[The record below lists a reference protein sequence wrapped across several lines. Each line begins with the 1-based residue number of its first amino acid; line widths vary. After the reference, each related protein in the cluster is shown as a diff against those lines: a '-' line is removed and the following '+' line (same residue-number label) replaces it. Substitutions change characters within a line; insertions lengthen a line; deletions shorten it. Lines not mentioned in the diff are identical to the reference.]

1 MLYLKASQS
10 NTINVTWTE
19 RATNATI
26 YKLILTNIA
35 KNTSTVVYID
45 AISNASSYEER
56 YDRFTFTLG
65 ALEKGQYKYEVL
77 QDANGYAP
85 GDALGGGLFV
95 FEDSGY
101 AYISAAA
108 DQATDAPWGC
118 EGTAIQQDPNASEIG
133 YGQLNTADIIGGC
146 ATSGI
151 SARICD
157 ELTLNGYSD
166 WFLPSE
172 QELEQMY
179 LLLKLN
185 GFGNFANQR
194 YWSSTQDSS
203 DPANKATAMDFNN
216 GSFHAHQKSQT
227 NRHTR
232 AMRRFVMG
240 TPRVVETGLA
250 NIEPATETY
259 IAQNNTID
267 YAVYQ

>member
-35 KNTSTVVYID
+35 KNTSTAVYID

-77 QDANGYAP
+77 QDANGYAA

-95 FEDSGY
+95 FQDSGY

-118 EGTAIQQDPNASEIG
+118 QGTNISGTLNAVGTGSA
-133 YGQLNTADIIGGC
+133 NTALIVASC

-157 ELTLNGYSD
+157 ELILNGYSD
-166 WFLPSE
+166 WFLPSLD
-172 QELEQMY
+172 ELAQMY
-179 LLLKLN
+179 TQLDAN
-185 GFGNFANQR
+185 GFGNFANQS
-194 YWSSTQDSS
+194 YWSSTQSS
-203 DPANKATAMDFNN
+203 ATQAYTIDFNN
-216 GSFHAHQKSQT
+216 GNTNAHQKSQT

-232 AMRRFVMG
+232 AMRRFLMG

-250 NIEPATETY
+250 YIEPAVETY
-259 IAQNNTID
+259 VAPSNNNT
-267 YAVYQ
+267 YVSF

>member
-45 AISNASSYEER
+45 ASSNASSYEER

-65 ALEKGQYKYEVL
+65 ALEKGQYRYEVL
-77 QDANGYAP
+77 QDANGYAA

-95 FEDSGY
+95 FQDSGY

-108 DQATDAPWGC
+108 DQSTNAPWGC
-118 EGTAIQQDPNASEIG
+118 QGVNISGTLNAVGTGSA
-133 YGQLNTADIIGGC
+133 NTALIVAGC

-166 WFLPSE
+166 WFLPSLD
-172 QELEQMY
+172 ELAQMY
-179 LLLKLN
+179 TKLAAD
-185 GFGNFANQR
+185 GLGNFANHT
-194 YWSSTQDSS
+194 YWSSTQQS
-203 DPANKATAMDFNN
+203 ATQAYTIDMNN
-216 GSFHAHQKSQT
+216 GNQGTHAKDNTS
-227 NRHTR
+227 NRYTR
-232 AMRRFVMG
+232 AMRRFLMG

-250 NIEPATETY
+250 YIEPAVETY
-259 IAQNNTID
+259 VAPSNNNT
-267 YAVYQ
+267 YVSF

>member
-35 KNTSTVVYID
+35 KNTSTAVYID

-77 QDANGYAP
+77 QDANGYAA

-108 DQATDAPWGC
+108 DQSTDAPWGC
-118 EGTAIQQDPNASEIG
+118 QGTDISGTLTAVGTGSA
-133 YGQLNTADIIGGC
+133 NTALIVAGC

-166 WFLPSE
+166 WFLPSLD
-172 QELEQMY
+172 ELAEMY
-179 LLLKLN
+179 TKLAAD
-185 GFGNFANQR
+185 GLGNFANHT
-194 YWSSTQDSS
+194 YWSSTQQS
-203 DPANKATAMDFNN
+203 ATQAYTIDMNN
-216 GSFHAHQKSQT
+216 GNQGTHAKDNTS
-227 NRHTR
+227 NRYTR
-232 AMRRFVMG
+232 AMRRFLMG

-250 NIEPATETY
+250 YIEPAVETY
-259 IAQNNTID
+259 VAPSNNNT
-267 YAVYQ
+267 YVSF

>member
-77 QDANGYAP
+77 QDANGYAA

-118 EGTAIQQDPNASEIG
+118 QGTNISGTTSAVGTGLA
-133 YGQLNTADIIGGC
+133 NTALIVASC

-157 ELTLNGYSD
+157 ELVLNGYSD
-166 WFLPSE
+166 WFLPSLDE
-172 QELEQMY
+172 LQEMY
-179 LLLKLN
+179 DNLAAEGL
-185 GFGNFANQR
+185 GNFANHT
-194 YWSSTQDSS
+194 YWSSTQES
-203 DPANKATAMDFNN
+203 ATQAYTIDFNN
-216 GSFHAHQKSQT
+216 GNTNAHNKSQT

-232 AMRRFVMG
+232 AMRRFLMG
-240 TPRVVETGLA
+240 TPRVIETGLA
-250 NIEPATETY
+250 YIEPSTQTFVAPTN
-259 IAQNNTID
+259 NNT
-267 YAVYQ
+267 YVSF

>member
-77 QDANGYAP
+77 QDANGYAA
-85 GDALGGGLFV
+85 GDTLGGGLFV

-118 EGTAIQQDPNASEIG
+118 EGTAIQQDPNAAEIG

-146 ATSGI
+146 PTSGI

-157 ELTLNGYSD
+157 ELVLNGYSD

-185 GFGNFANQR
+185 GFGNFVNQR
-194 YWSSTQDSS
+194 YWSSTQFDA
-203 DPANKATAMDFNN
+203 DNAITIDFNN
-216 GSFHAHQKSQT
+216 GNSHNHMKSNT
-227 NRHTR
+227 NRYTR
-232 AMRRFVMG
+232 AMRRFLMG

-250 NIEPATETY
+250 YIEPATETY
-259 IAQNNTID
+259 VAPTNNNT
-267 YAVYQ
+267 YVSF

>member
-35 KNTSTVVYID
+35 KNTSTVIYID

-77 QDANGYAP
+77 QDANGYAA

-108 DQATDAPWGC
+108 DQSTDAPWGC
-118 EGTAIQQDPNASEIG
+118 QGTDISGTLSAVGTGSA
-133 YGQLNTADIIGGC
+133 NTALIVAGC
-146 ATSGI
+146 TTSGI

-157 ELTLNGYSD
+157 QLTLNGYSD
-166 WFLPSE
+166 WFLPSLD
-172 QELEQMY
+172 ELAQMY
-179 LLLKLN
+179 TKLAAD
-185 GFGNFANQR
+185 GLGNFANHT
-194 YWSSTQDSS
+194 YWSSTQSS
-203 DPANKATAMDFNN
+203 ATQAYTIDFNN
-216 GSFHAHQKSQT
+216 GNTNAHQKSQT

-232 AMRRFVMG
+232 AMRRFLMG

-250 NIEPATETY
+250 YIEPAVETY
-259 IAQNNTID
+259 VAPSNNNT
-267 YAVYQ
+267 YVSF

>member
-35 KNTSTVVYID
+35 KNTSTVIYID

-77 QDANGYAP
+77 QDANGYAA

-95 FEDSGY
+95 FQDSGY

-108 DQATDAPWGC
+108 DQATNAPWGC
-118 EGTAIQQDPNASEIG
+118 QGTDISGTLSAVGTGSA
-133 YGQLNTADIIGGC
+133 NTALIVAGC

-157 ELTLNGYSD
+157 QLTLNGYSD
-166 WFLPSE
+166 WFLPSLD
-172 QELEQMY
+172 ELAQMY
-179 LLLKLN
+179 TQLDAN
-185 GFGNFANQR
+185 GFGNFANQS
-194 YWSSTQDSS
+194 YWSSTQSS
-203 DPANKATAMDFNN
+203 ATQAYTIDFNN
-216 GSFHAHQKSQT
+216 GNTNAHQKSQT

-250 NIEPATETY
+250 YIEPATETY
-259 IAQNNTID
+259 VAPTNNNT
-267 YAVYQ
+267 YVSF

>member
-77 QDANGYAP
+77 QDANGYEA

-108 DQATDAPWGC
+108 DQSTDAPWGC
-118 EGTAIQQDPNASEIG
+118 EGTLILEGASPEAI
-133 YGQLNTADIIGGC
+133 GQGVINTATIVASC

-166 WFLPSE
+166 WFLPSLD
-172 QELEQMY
+172 ELAEMY
-179 LLLKLN
+179 TKLKAN

-194 YWSSTQDSS
+194 YWSSTQDF
-203 DPANKATAMDFNN
+203 DEPANKALAVDFNN

-232 AMRRFVMG
+232 AMRRFLMG

-250 NIEPATETY
+250 YIEPAVETY
-259 IAQNNTID
+259 VAPSNNNT
-267 YAVYQ
+267 YVSF

>member
-77 QDANGYAP
+77 QDANGYAA

-95 FEDSGY
+95 FEDGGY

-108 DQATDAPWGC
+108 DQSTDAPWGC
-118 EGTAIQQDPNASEIG
+118 QGTDISGTLSAVGTGSA
-133 YGQLNTADIIGGC
+133 NTALIVASC

-157 ELTLNGYSD
+157 QLTLNGYSD
-166 WFLPSE
+166 WFLPSLD
-172 QELEQMY
+172 ELAEMY
-179 LLLKLN
+179 TKLAAD
-185 GFGNFANQR
+185 GLGNFANQS
-194 YWSSTQDSS
+194 YWSSTQSS
-203 DPANKATAMDFNN
+203 ATQAYTIDFNN
-216 GSFHAHQKSQT
+216 GNTNAHQKSQT

-232 AMRRFVMG
+232 AMRRFLMG

-250 NIEPATETY
+250 YIEPAVETY
-259 IAQNNTID
+259 VAPSNNNT
-267 YAVYQ
+267 YVSF

>member
-77 QDANGYAP
+77 QDANGYAA

-95 FEDSGY
+95 FEDGGY

-108 DQATDAPWGC
+108 DQATNAPWGC
-118 EGTAIQQDPNASEIG
+118 EGTLILEGASPEAI
-133 YGQLNTADIIGGC
+133 GQGVINTATIVASC

-157 ELTLNGYSD
+157 QLTLNGYSD
-166 WFLPSE
+166 WFLPSLD
-172 QELEQMY
+172 ELTEMY
-179 LLLKLN
+179 TKLKAN

-194 YWSSTQDSS
+194 YWSSTQDF
-203 DPANKATAMDFNN
+203 DEPANKALAVDFNN

-250 NIEPATETY
+250 YIEPATETY
-259 IAQNNTID
+259 VAPTNNNT
-267 YAVYQ
+267 YVSF

>member
-35 KNTSTVVYID
+35 KNTSTAVYID

-65 ALEKGQYKYEVL
+65 ALEKGQYKYQVY
-77 QDANGYAP
+77 QDANGYAA

-95 FEDSGY
+95 FQDSGY

-108 DQATDAPWGC
+108 DQDSDAPWGC
-118 EGTAIQQDPNASEIG
+118 QGTLILEGASPEAI
-133 YGQLNTADIIGGC
+133 GQGVINTATIVASC
-146 ATSGI
+146 PTSGI

-157 ELTLNGYSD
+157 QLVLNGYSD
-166 WFLPSE
+166 WFLPSLD
-172 QELEQMY
+172 ELAQMY
-179 LLLKLN
+179 TKLAAD
-185 GFGNFANQR
+185 GLGNFANHT
-194 YWSSTQDSS
+194 YWSSTQQS
-203 DPANKATAMDFNN
+203 ATQAYTIDMNN
-216 GSFHAHQKSQT
+216 GNQGTHAKGNTS
-227 NRHTR
+227 NRYTR
-232 AMRRFVMG
+232 AMRRFLMG

-250 NIEPATETY
+250 YIEPAVETY
-259 IAQNNTID
+259 VAPSNNNT
-267 YAVYQ
+267 YVSF

>member
-35 KNTSTVVYID
+35 KNTSTVIYID

-77 QDANGYAP
+77 QDANGYAA

-95 FEDSGY
+95 FEDGGY

-108 DQATDAPWGC
+108 DQSTDAPWGC
-118 EGTAIQQDPNASEIG
+118 QGTDISGTLSAVGTGSA
-133 YGQLNTADIIGGC
+133 NTALIVAGC

-166 WFLPSE
+166 WFLPSLD
-172 QELEQMY
+172 ELAEMY
-179 LLLKLN
+179 TKLAAD
-185 GFGNFANQR
+185 GLGNFANHT
-194 YWSSTQDSS
+194 YWSSTQQS
-203 DPANKATAMDFNN
+203 ATQAYTIDFNN
-216 GSFHAHQKSQT
+216 GNTNAHNKSQT

-232 AMRRFVMG
+232 AMRRFLMG

-250 NIEPATETY
+250 YIEPAVETY
-259 IAQNNTID
+259 VAPSNNNT
-267 YAVYQ
+267 YVSF

>member
-35 KNTSTVVYID
+35 KNTSTVIYID

-77 QDANGYAP
+77 QDANGYAA

-95 FEDSGY
+95 FQDSGY

-108 DQATDAPWGC
+108 DQSTNAPWGC
-118 EGTAIQQDPNASEIG
+118 QGTNISGTLNAVGTGSA
-133 YGQLNTADIIGGC
+133 NTALIVASC

-157 ELTLNGYSD
+157 QLTLNGYSD
-166 WFLPSE
+166 WFLPSLD
-172 QELEQMY
+172 ELSQMY
-179 LLLKLN
+179 TQLDAN
-185 GFGNFANQR
+185 GFGNFANQS
-194 YWSSTQDSS
+194 YWSSTQSS
-203 DPANKATAMDFNN
+203 ATQAYTIDFNN
-216 GSFHAHQKSQT
+216 GNTNAHQKSQT

-232 AMRRFVMG
+232 AMRRFLMG

-250 NIEPATETY
+250 YIEPAVETY
-259 IAQNNTID
+259 VAPSNNNT
-267 YAVYQ
+267 YVSF

>member
-35 KNTSTVVYID
+35 KNTSTVIYID

-77 QDANGYAP
+77 QDANGYAA

-95 FEDSGY
+95 FQDSGY

-118 EGTAIQQDPNASEIG
+118 QGTNISGTLNAVGTGSA
-133 YGQLNTADIIGGC
+133 NTALIVAGC

-157 ELTLNGYSD
+157 QLTLNDYSD
-166 WFLPSE
+166 WFLPSLD
-172 QELEQMY
+172 ELAQMY
-179 LLLKLN
+179 TKLAAD
-185 GFGNFANQR
+185 GLGNFANHT
-194 YWSSTQDSS
+194 YWSSTQQS
-203 DPANKATAMDFNN
+203 ATQAYTIDMNN
-216 GSFHAHQKSQT
+216 GNQGTHAKDNTS
-227 NRHTR
+227 NRYTR
-232 AMRRFVMG
+232 AMRRFLMG

-250 NIEPATETY
+250 YIEPAVETY
-259 IAQNNTID
+259 VAPSNNNT
-267 YAVYQ
+267 YVSF

>member
-35 KNTSTVVYID
+35 KNTSTVIYID

-77 QDANGYAP
+77 QDAGGYAA

-108 DQATDAPWGC
+108 DQSTDAPWGC
-118 EGTAIQQDPNASEIG
+118 QGTNISGTLSAVGTGSA
-133 YGQLNTADIIGGC
+133 NTALIVAGC

-157 ELTLNGYSD
+157 ELSLNGYSD
-166 WFLPSE
+166 WFLPSLD
-172 QELEQMY
+172 ELTEMY
-179 LLLKLN
+179 TELDQN
-185 GFGNFANQR
+185 GFGNFSTHS
-194 YWSSTQDSS
+194 YWSSTQSS
-203 DPANKATAMDFNN
+203 ATQAYTIDFTN
-216 GSFHAHQKSQT
+216 GNSNGHNKSQT

-232 AMRRFVMG
+232 AMRRFLMG
-240 TPRVVETGLA
+240 TPRVIETGLA
-250 NIEPATETY
+250 YIEPAIETY
-259 IAQNNTID
+259 VAPTNNNT
-267 YAVYQ
+267 YVSF

>member
-77 QDANGYAP
+77 QDANGYAA

-95 FEDSGY
+95 FEDGGY

-108 DQATDAPWGC
+108 DQDSDAPWGC
-118 EGTAIQQDPNASEIG
+118 QGTFIPEGASPEAI
-133 YGQLNTADIIGGC
+133 GQGVINTATIVASC

-157 ELTLNGYSD
+157 QLTLNGYSD
-166 WFLPSE
+166 WFLPSLD
-172 QELEQMY
+172 ELTEMY
-179 LLLKLN
+179 TKLAAV
-185 GFGNFANQR
+185 GFGDFSNQR
-194 YWSSTQDSS
+194 YWSSTQDFD
-203 DPANKATAMDFNN
+203 DPANKALAVDFNN
-216 GSFHAHQKSQT
+216 GTLHAHNKSQT

-232 AMRRFVMG
+232 AMRRFLMG

-250 NIEPATETY
+250 YIEPATETY

>member
-77 QDANGYAP
+77 QDANGYAA

-118 EGTAIQQDPNASEIG
+118 QGTDISGTLNAVGTGIA
-133 YGQLNTADIIGGC
+133 NTALIVATC
-146 ATSGI
+146 LTSGI

-157 ELTLNGYSD
+157 QLTLNGYSD
-166 WFLPSE
+166 WFLPSLD
-172 QELEQMY
+172 ELAQMY
-179 LLLKLN
+179 TKLAAD
-185 GFGNFANQR
+185 GLGNFANHT
-194 YWSSTQDSS
+194 YWSSTQQS
-203 DPANKATAMDFNN
+203 ATQAYTIDMNN
-216 GSFHAHQKSQT
+216 GNQGTHAKDNTS
-227 NRHTR
+227 NRYTR
-232 AMRRFVMG
+232 AMRRFLMG

-250 NIEPATETY
+250 YIEPATETY
-259 IAQNNTID
+259 VAPTNNNT
-267 YAVYQ
+267 YVSF

>member
-65 ALEKGQYKYEVL
+65 ALEKGQYRYEVL
-77 QDANGYAP
+77 QDANGYAA

-95 FEDSGY
+95 FQDSGY

-108 DQATDAPWGC
+108 DQSTNAPWGC
-118 EGTAIQQDPNASEIG
+118 QGVNISGTLNAVGTGSA
-133 YGQLNTADIIGGC
+133 NTALIVAGC

-166 WFLPSE
+166 WFLPSLD
-172 QELEQMY
+172 ELAQMY
-179 LLLKLN
+179 TKLAAD
-185 GFGNFANQR
+185 GLGNFANHT
-194 YWSSTQDSS
+194 YWSSTQQS
-203 DPANKATAMDFNN
+203 ATQAYTIDMNN
-216 GSFHAHQKSQT
+216 GNQGTHAKDNTS
-227 NRHTR
+227 NRYTR
-232 AMRRFVMG
+232 AMRRFLMG

-250 NIEPATETY
+250 YIEPAVETY
-259 IAQNNTID
+259 VAPSNNNT
-267 YAVYQ
+267 YVSF

>member
-45 AISNASSYEER
+45 AISNASSYKER

-65 ALEKGQYKYEVL
+65 ALEKGQYKYEVY
-77 QDANGYAP
+77 QDANGYAA

-118 EGTAIQQDPNASEIG
+118 EGVEIDVYSGLIGAGAGNTQTIIQSCDQ
-133 YGQLNTADIIGGC
+133 
-146 ATSGI
+146 SGI

-157 ELTLNGYSD
+157 ELVLKGYSD
-166 WFLPSE
+166 WFLPSLD
-172 QELEQMY
+172 ELAQMY
-179 LLLKLN
+179 TKLAAD
-185 GFGNFANQR
+185 GLGNFANHT
-194 YWSSTQDSS
+194 YWSSTQAD
-203 DPANKATAMDFNN
+203 ANQAFTVNMNN
-216 GSFHAHQKSQT
+216 GNQGTHAKDDTS
-227 NRHTR
+227 NRYTR
-232 AMRRFVMG
+232 AMRRFLMG

-250 NIEPATETY
+250 YIEPATETY
-259 IAQNNTID
+259 VAPSNNNT
-267 YAVYQ
+267 YVSF

>member
-77 QDANGYAP
+77 QDANGYAA

-108 DQATDAPWGC
+108 DQSTDAPWGC
-118 EGTAIQQDPNASEIG
+118 QGTDISGTLSAVGTGSA
-133 YGQLNTADIIGGC
+133 NTALIVAGC
-146 ATSGI
+146 TTSGI

-157 ELTLNGYSD
+157 QLTLNGYSD
-166 WFLPSE
+166 WFLPSLD
-172 QELEQMY
+172 ELAQMY
-179 LLLKLN
+179 TKLAAD
-185 GFGNFANQR
+185 GLGNFANHT
-194 YWSSTQDSS
+194 YWSSTQES
-203 DPANKATAMDFNN
+203 ATQAYTIDMNN
-216 GSFHAHQKSQT
+216 GNQGTHAKDNTS
-227 NRHTR
+227 NRYTR
-232 AMRRFVMG
+232 AMRRFLMG

-250 NIEPATETY
+250 YIEPAVETY
-259 IAQNNTID
+259 VAPSNNNT
-267 YAVYQ
+267 YVSF

>member
-77 QDANGYAP
+77 QDANGYEA

-108 DQATDAPWGC
+108 DQSTDAPWGC
-118 EGTAIQQDPNASEIG
+118 QGTDISGTLSAVGTGSA
-133 YGQLNTADIIGGC
+133 NTALIVADC

-157 ELTLNGYSD
+157 ELILNGYSD
-166 WFLPSE
+166 WFLPSLD
-172 QELEQMY
+172 ELAQMY
-179 LLLKLN
+179 TKLAAD
-185 GFGNFANQR
+185 GLGNFANHT
-194 YWSSTQDSS
+194 YWSSTQAD
-203 DPANKATAMDFNN
+203 ANQAFTVNMNN
-216 GSFHAHQKSQT
+216 GNQGTHSKGST
-227 NRHTR
+227 SNRYTR
-232 AMRRFVMG
+232 AMRRFLMG

-250 NIEPATETY
+250 YIEPAVETY
-259 IAQNNTID
+259 VAPSNNNT
-267 YAVYQ
+267 YVSF

>member
-77 QDANGYAP
+77 QDANGYAA

-95 FEDSGY
+95 FQDSGY

-108 DQATDAPWGC
+108 DQSDKAPWGC
-118 EGTAIQQDPNASEIG
+118 QDIAVDGTLSEIG
-133 YGQLNTADIIGGC
+133 TGGSNTNQIISVC

-157 ELTLNGYSD
+157 ELILNGYSD
-166 WFLPSE
+166 WFLPSLD
-172 QELEQMY
+172 ELAEMY
-179 LLLKLN
+179 TKLAAD
-185 GFGNFANQR
+185 GLGNFANQR
-194 YWSSTQDSS
+194 YWSSTQFDTNN
-203 DPANKATAMDFNN
+203 AITIDFNN
-216 GSFHAHQKSQT
+216 GNSHNHMKSNT

-232 AMRRFVMG
+232 AMRRFLMG

-250 NIEPATETY
+250 YIEPAVETY
-259 IAQNNTID
+259 VAPTNNNT
-267 YAVYQ
+267 YVSF

>member
-77 QDANGYAP
+77 QDANGYAA

-95 FEDSGY
+95 FEDGGY

-108 DQATDAPWGC
+108 DQSTDAPWGC
-118 EGTAIQQDPNASEIG
+118 QGTDISGTLNAVGTGSA
-133 YGQLNTADIIGGC
+133 NTALIVAGC

-157 ELTLNGYSD
+157 ELILNGYSD
-166 WFLPSE
+166 WFLPSLD
-172 QELEQMY
+172 ELAEMY
-179 LLLKLN
+179 TKLAAD
-185 GFGNFANQR
+185 GLGNFANHT
-194 YWSSTQDSS
+194 YWSSTQES
-203 DPANKATAMDFNN
+203 ATQAYTIDMNN
-216 GSFHAHQKSQT
+216 GNQGTHAKDNTS
-227 NRHTR
+227 NRYTR
-232 AMRRFVMG
+232 AMRRFLMG

-250 NIEPATETY
+250 YIEPAVETY
-259 IAQNNTID
+259 VAPSNNNT
-267 YAVYQ
+267 YVSF

>member
-77 QDANGYAP
+77 QDANGYAA

-95 FEDSGY
+95 FQDSGY

-108 DQATDAPWGC
+108 DQSTSAPWGC
-118 EGTAIQQDPNASEIG
+118 QGTNISGTLNAVGTGSA
-133 YGQLNTADIIGGC
+133 NTALIVASC

-157 ELTLNGYSD
+157 QLTLNGYSD
-166 WFLPSE
+166 WFLPSLD
-172 QELEQMY
+172 ELAQMY
-179 LLLKLN
+179 TQLDAN
-185 GFGNFANQR
+185 GFGNFANQS
-194 YWSSTQDSS
+194 YWSSTQSS
-203 DPANKATAMDFNN
+203 ATQAYTIDFNN
-216 GSFHAHQKSQT
+216 GNTNAHQKSQT

-232 AMRRFVMG
+232 AMRRFLMG

-250 NIEPATETY
+250 YIEPAVETY
-259 IAQNNTID
+259 VAPSNNNT
-267 YAVYQ
+267 YVSF

>member
-77 QDANGYAP
+77 QDANGYAA

-108 DQATDAPWGC
+108 DQSTDAPWGC
-118 EGTAIQQDPNASEIG
+118 EGTLILEGASPEAI
-133 YGQLNTADIIGGC
+133 GQGVINTATIVASC

-166 WFLPSE
+166 WFLPSLD
-172 QELEQMY
+172 ELAEMY
-179 LLLKLN
+179 TKLKAN

-194 YWSSTQDSS
+194 YWSSTQDF
-203 DPANKATAMDFNN
+203 DEPANKALAVDFNN
-216 GSFHAHQKSQT
+216 GSFHAHNKSQT

-250 NIEPATETY
+250 YIEPAVETY
-259 IAQNNTID
+259 VAPSNNNT
-267 YAVYQ
+267 YVSF

>member
-35 KNTSTVVYID
+35 KNTSTAIYID

-77 QDANGYAP
+77 QDANGYAA

-108 DQATDAPWGC
+108 DQSTDAPWGC
-118 EGTAIQQDPNASEIG
+118 QGTDISGTLTAVGTGSA
-133 YGQLNTADIIGGC
+133 NTALIVAGC

-166 WFLPSE
+166 WFLPSLD
-172 QELEQMY
+172 ELAQMY
-179 LLLKLN
+179 TKLAAD
-185 GFGNFANQR
+185 GLGNFANHT
-194 YWSSTQDSS
+194 YWSSTQES
-203 DPANKATAMDFNN
+203 ATQAYTIDMNN
-216 GSFHAHQKSQT
+216 GNQGTHAKDNTS
-227 NRHTR
+227 NRYTR
-232 AMRRFVMG
+232 AMRRFLMG

-250 NIEPATETY
+250 YIEPATETY
-259 IAQNNTID
+259 VAPSNNNT
-267 YAVYQ
+267 YVSF

>member
-35 KNTSTVVYID
+35 KNTSTVIYID

-65 ALEKGQYKYEVL
+65 ALEKGQYKYEVY
-77 QDANGYAP
+77 QDANGYSA

-108 DQATDAPWGC
+108 DQSTNAPWGC
-118 EGTAIQQDPNASEIG
+118 QGTDISGTLSAVGTGSA
-133 YGQLNTADIIGGC
+133 NTALIVAGC

-166 WFLPSE
+166 WFLPSLD
-172 QELEQMY
+172 ELAQMY
-179 LLLKLN
+179 TKLAAD
-185 GFGNFANQR
+185 GLGNFANHT
-194 YWSSTQDSS
+194 YWSSTQQS
-203 DPANKATAMDFNN
+203 ATQAYTIDMNN
-216 GSFHAHQKSQT
+216 GNQGTHAKGNTS
-227 NRHTR
+227 NRYTR
-232 AMRRFVMG
+232 AMRRFLMG

-250 NIEPATETY
+250 YIEPSTQTFVAPTN
-259 IAQNNTID
+259 NNT
-267 YAVYQ
+267 YVSF

>member
-35 KNTSTVVYID
+35 KNTSTVIYID

-77 QDANGYAP
+77 QDANGYEA

-108 DQATDAPWGC
+108 DQSTNAPWGC
-118 EGTAIQQDPNASEIG
+118 QGTDISGTLSAVGTGSA
-133 YGQLNTADIIGGC
+133 NTALIVASC

-157 ELTLNGYSD
+157 QLTLNGYSD
-166 WFLPSE
+166 WFLPSLD
-172 QELEQMY
+172 ELAQMY
-179 LLLKLN
+179 TKLAAD
-185 GFGNFANQR
+185 GLGNFANHT
-194 YWSSTQDSS
+194 YWSSTQES
-203 DPANKATAMDFNN
+203 ATQAYTIDMNN
-216 GSFHAHQKSQT
+216 GNQGTHAKDNTS
-227 NRHTR
+227 NRYTR
-232 AMRRFVMG
+232 AMRRFLMG

-250 NIEPATETY
+250 YIEPAVETY
-259 IAQNNTID
+259 VAPSNNNT
-267 YAVYQ
+267 YVSF

>member
-77 QDANGYAP
+77 QDANGYAA

-95 FEDSGY
+95 FEDGGY

-108 DQATDAPWGC
+108 DQSDKAPWGC
-118 EGTAIQQDPNASEIG
+118 EGLDIDVYSGLIG
-133 YGQLNTADIIGGC
+133 AGAGNTQTIIESC
-146 ATSGI
+146 DQSGI
-151 SARICD
+151 SARICSD
-157 ELTLNGYSD
+157 LTLNGYSD
-166 WFLPSE
+166 WFLPSVG
-172 QELEQMY
+172 ELSQMY
-179 LLLKLN
+179 IQLAAVGL
-185 GFGNFANQR
+185 GNFTKQR
-194 YWSSTQDSS
+194 YWSSTAIDGE
-203 DPANKATAMDFNN
+203 PNVAATIDFNN
-216 GSFHAHQKSQT
+216 GTGHNHHRSQE

-232 AMRRFVMG
+232 AMRRFLMG
-240 TPRVVETGLA
+240 TPKVVETGLA
-250 NIEPATETY
+250 YIEPATETY